1 MISCLETDLE
11 KGKVPEQAATRRD
24 YRAGI
29 FHIFSRKFQNDS
41 GFRRKTLDDLTL
53 EPFEQSLRKNWCN
66 ATVNIKASGNSIGHC
81 DALGSKHKQTLNLKL
96 LPFHSLY
103 LRSYDWNDWK

>member
-1 MISCLETDLE
+1 MIMIMGLAERKNFSIRMISCLETDLE

-41 GFRRKTLDDLTL
+41 GFRRKTLGDLTL
-53 EPFEQSLRKNWCN
+53 EPF
-66 ATVNIKASGNSIGHC
+66 
-81 DALGSKHKQTLNLKL
+81 LNN
-96 LPFHSLY
+96 
-103 LRSYDWNDWK
+103 R